1 MKLHNIEKS
10 IALFDR
16 AKSLMPGGVNS
27 PVRAFKNINGNP
39 IFFEKAKGAYL
50 FDADGNE
57 YIDYIGSWGPMIM
70 GHSHPEVVNAIKNQ
84 ADLGTSYGAPTGLE
98 SDLASLIIQCIPSI
112 EKIRMVNSGTEATM
126 STIRLARGYTN
137 KNKIIKFDG
146 CYHGH
151 VDSLLIKAGSGVSTF
166 GLPDSPGIPKDLAKH
181 TITCPYNDVE
191 AFEKIF
197 HEIKDDLAAVIV
209 EPVAGNMG
217 FVPGTKK
224 FLETLREK
232 TSSSNSLLIFDEVMS
247 GFRVSLG
254 GAQEI
259 YNIKPDLTALGKV
272 IGGGL
277 PVGAFGGKKDI
288 MDYLAPIGPVYQAGT
303 LSGNPL
309 AMAAGS
315 TLLNLIIK
323 ENKTE
328 KHSMSVFN
336 SSFKNIFKTLK
347 SVYQYKN
354 AFLFLIAFF
363 LFIDGAHTVIYLAT
377 TFALN
382 LGLETSSIIQ
392 ALILVQ
398 FVAFPATLLWGYVAN
413 KYGDKLVLYITI
425 TSYICIII
433 YSTTLSS
440 ALEFYLLAAW
450 VGFVQG
456 GIQGSSRGMFGK
468 LIPKEKAGEFFGLYN
483 VMGRAGAILGPLMVG
498 TFLTLY
504 GNVRIALLP
513 IAVLFII
520 GGLLL
525 TRVKN
530 EIV

>member
-1 MKLHNIEKS
+1 
-10 IALFDR
+10 
-16 AKSLMPGGVNS
+16 MPGGVNS

-98 SDLASLIIQCIPSI
+98 SDVASLIIQCIPSI

-232 TSSSNSLLIFDEVMS
+232 TSSSDSLLIFDEVMS

-323 ENKTE
+323 ENPFELLEANAKE
-328 KHSMSVFN
+328 LLGGMR
-336 SSFKNIFKTLK
+336 NIMNTAGIPF
-347 SVYQYKN
+347 
-354 AFLFLIAFF
+354 
-363 LFIDGAHTVIYLAT
+363 
-377 TFALN
+377 
-382 LGLETSSIIQ
+382 
-392 ALILVQ
+392 
-398 FVAFPATLLWGYVAN
+398 
-413 KYGDKLVLYITI
+413 
-425 TSYICIII
+425 
-433 YSTTLSS
+433 STNQM
-440 ALEFYLLAAW
+440 
-450 VGFVQG
+450 G
-456 GIQGSSRGMFGK
+456 GMFGFFFSEK
-468 LIPKEKAGEFFGLYN
+468 LPNNITDVSASDDNIFALFLNACIRNGIYFAPSKFEAGF
-483 VMGRAGAILGPLMVG
+483 IS
-498 TFLTLY
+498 TKH
-504 GNVRIALLP
+504 GN
-513 IAVLFII
+513 
-520 GGLLL
+520 
-525 TRVKN
+525 N
-530 EIV
+530 EIHKTLEIIENIIKVGVTKK

>member
-1 MKLHNIEKS
+1 
-10 IALFDR
+10 
-16 AKSLMPGGVNS
+16 MPGGVNS

-98 SDLASLIIQCIPSI
+98 SDVASLIIQCIPSI

-323 ENKTE
+323 ENPFELLETNAKE
-328 KHSMSVFN
+328 LLGGM
-336 SSFKNIFKTLK
+336 KNIMDTAGIPF
-347 SVYQYKN
+347 
-354 AFLFLIAFF
+354 
-363 LFIDGAHTVIYLAT
+363 
-377 TFALN
+377 
-382 LGLETSSIIQ
+382 
-392 ALILVQ
+392 
-398 FVAFPATLLWGYVAN
+398 
-413 KYGDKLVLYITI
+413 
-425 TSYICIII
+425 
-433 YSTTLSS
+433 STNQI
-440 ALEFYLLAAW
+440 
-450 VGFVQG
+450 G
-456 GIQGSSRGMFGK
+456 GMFGFFFSEK
-468 LIPKEKAGEFFGLYN
+468 LPNNITDVSASDDNIFALFLNACIRNGIYFAPSKFEAG
-483 VMGRAGAILGPLMVG
+483 
-498 TFLTLY
+498 
-504 GNVRIALLP
+504 
-513 IAVLFII
+513 FIS
-520 GGLLL
+520 
-525 TRVKN
+525 TKHSNN
-530 EIV
+530 EIHKTLEIIENIIKLGVTKK